1 MLKLE
6 LQFFSLFTDVNNR
19 LICKDP
25 DGKIDG
31 RRRRGQQRMI
41 WLHDITNSME
51 MSLSILWELLMDRE
65 VQQTAVHGIAQSW
78 TKLND

>member
-31 RRRRGQQRMI
+31 GRRRGQQRMI
-41 WLHDITNSME
+41 WLHDIINSME

-65 VQQTAVHGIAQSW
+65 VQHTAVHGVAKSW